1 MPQLICLS
9 PQTVSGLVDSLKQ
22 FINHG
27 MMDAAANIAQF
38 LSKCPPPSQPPA
50 SIPHVCPL
58 KFPAPRPRRRRRRR
72 RRRPRTSR
80 TLPRSFGSLLS
91 TEVDEVIKSIEQLPV
106 VKSPNQEK
114 KHFRRFDM
122 PRMCKTIDVLAKM
135 YSPNHPQRKK
145 PPILA
150 IEHQS
155 QSQESAKAEAT
166 TSNDQESALQLP
178 PSIVIPNVA
187 DMIKSGMTNLLA
199 IAAATEINFKEAK
212 SMKVALAK
220 TEPVLAMTERG
231 HVTGAEST
239 LSPALQPLDVDNVQE
254 KKLISTMSERQLA
267 VSFPTPGNQT
277 ELGEPQ
283 QFSIEELC
291 YDESTDTFT
300 CGGHHVAFANPE
312 VRAEVLARLQEK
324 HEEKLEGESCATPPP
339 CRGCEKGDQ
348 ASDQCCRPDNIPAK
362 PEVRSLGPPEPAD
375 LPGQVRDQLKLAHQV
390 PVNFRLREPKL
401 SYGKLSQRAVR
412 NLARY
417 STYEEDV
424 CTFPTPRYVLNHLVD
439 TWSTWT

>member
-1 MPQLICLS
+1 
-9 PQTVSGLVDSLKQ
+9 
-22 FINHG
+22 
-27 MMDAAANIAQF
+27 
-38 LSKCPPPSQPPA
+38 
-50 SIPHVCPL
+50 
-58 KFPAPRPRRRRRRR
+58 
-72 RRRPRTSR
+72 
-80 TLPRSFGSLLS
+80 
-91 TEVDEVIKSIEQLPV
+91 
-106 VKSPNQEK
+106 
-114 KHFRRFDM
+114 
-122 PRMCKTIDVLAKM
+122 M
-135 YSPNHPQRKK
+135 YSPNHPQRRK
-145 PPILA
+145 PPPLA

-155 QSQESAKAEAT
+155 QSKESAKAKAT
-166 TSNDQESALQLP
+166 TSNVQSAIQSP
-178 PSIVIPNVA
+178 PNTVIPNVA

-199 IAAATEINFKEAK
+199 IAAATKINFKEAK
-212 SMKVALAK
+212 TMKVALAE
-220 TEPVLAMTERG
+220 TEQVLARTERG

-339 CRGCEKGDQ
+339 CMGCEEEDQ
-348 ASDQCCRPDNIPAK
+348 AYDQCRVLDNIPAK
-362 PEVRSLGPPEPAD
+362 PEVRSLGPPQPAD
-375 LPGQVRDQLKLAHQV
+375 LTCQVREQLKLAHQV

-417 STYEEDV
+417 STYEEDIN
-424 CTFPTPRYVLNHLVD
+424 TFPPPCYVLNNLID

>member
-1 MPQLICLS
+1 MMFPNTPMPQLICLS

-166 TSNDQESALQLP
+166 TSNAQESALQLP

-187 DMIKSGMTNLLA
+187 DMVKSGMKNLLA

-212 SMKVALAK
+212 TMKTALAD
-220 TEPVLAMTERG
+220 TEPMLAKNERG

-239 LSPALQPLDVDNVQE
+239 LSPALQPPDAADNVQVE
-254 KKLISTMSERQLA
+254 ELISSEVSERQLA
-267 VSFPTPGNQT
+267 VNFPTPENQT

-283 QFSIEELC
+283 QFSIEELR
-291 YDESTDTFT
+291 YDESADTFS
-300 CGGHHVAFANPE
+300 CGGHHVVFANPE
-312 VRAEVLARLQEK
+312 VHAEVLARLQEK
-324 HEEKLEGESCATPPP
+324 QEERVKGESCATPPP
-339 CRGCEKGDQ
+339 LQGLRGG
-348 ASDQCCRPDNIPAK
+348 RPSI
-362 PEVRSLGPPEPAD
+362 
-375 LPGQVRDQLKLAHQV
+375 
-390 PVNFRLREPKL
+390 
-401 SYGKLSQRAVR
+401 
-412 NLARY
+412 
-417 STYEEDV
+417 
-424 CTFPTPRYVLNHLVD
+424 
-439 TWSTWT
+439 

>member
-38 LSKCPPPSQPPA
+38 LARCPPPCHPSP
-50 SIPHVCPL
+50 SRPHVCPL
-58 KFPAPRPRRRRRRR
+58 EFPAPKPRRRRRRR
-72 RRRPRTSR
+72 CRRPRTPHP
-80 TLPRSFGSLLS
+80 LPSSFDSILS
-91 TEVDEVIKSIEQLPV
+91 TEVDEVIRSIEQLPV
-106 VKSPNQEK
+106 AKSTNQEEK
-114 KHFRRFDM
+114 RFRRFDM
-122 PRMCKTIDVLAKM
+122 LRMCKTIDVLAKM
-135 YSPNHPQRKK
+135 YSPNHPQRRN
-145 PPILA
+145 PPPLA

-155 QSQESAKAEAT
+155 QSQECAKAEAT
-166 TSNDQESALQLP
+166 TPNVQSALQPLP
-178 PSIVIPNVA
+178 NIVIPNVA
-187 DMIKSGMTNLLA
+187 DMVKSGMKNLLA

-212 SMKVALAK
+212 TMKTALAD
-220 TEPVLAMTERG
+220 TEPMLAKNERG

-401 SYGKLSQRAVR
+401 SYGKLSQHAVR

-417 STYEEDV
+417 STYEEDIN
-424 CTFPTPRYVLNHLVD
+424 TFPPPCYVLNNLID